1 MIALSV
7 VDVKDFMS
15 KVLIKNTFDKFY
27 ICDGEVE
34 TFTSFRFGGRLN
46 TGFYSGEE
54 QETLN
59 GREYPLWSEVKPFA
73 YQLIRGK
80 KLPQSFKLV
89 FQLSAE
95 NLEWLLAHNRMGASL
110 QDIGGLYLNVKYEN
124 KAVTLISGTSFKTFV
139 MDRRLEQLWDATVFQ
154 FMKQNEIVVEKI

>member
-59 GREYPLWSEVKPFA
+59 GREYPFWSEVKPFA

-95 NLEWLLAHNRMGASL
+95 NLEWLLSHNRIGASL
-110 QDIGGLYLNVKYEN
+110 QDIGGLYLNVKYE
-124 KAVTLISGTSFKTFV
+124 KKSVTLISGTSFKTFV

-154 FMKQNEIVVEKI
+154 FMKQNGIVVEKI